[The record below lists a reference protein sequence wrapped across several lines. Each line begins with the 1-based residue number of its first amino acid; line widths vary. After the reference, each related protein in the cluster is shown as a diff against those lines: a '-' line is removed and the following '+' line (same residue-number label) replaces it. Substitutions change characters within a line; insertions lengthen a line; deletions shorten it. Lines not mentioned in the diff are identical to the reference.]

1 MVIKIN
7 SVIGR
12 LSWVHLK
19 WVADTTVWLQV
30 SDYGQMSDY
39 NPTQVK
45 NKVVNTPIKFEEIVY
60 GYDKSSS
67 KVIFNHST
75 SLS

>member
-12 LSWVHLK
+12 LTWVHLK

-45 NKVVNTPIKFEEIVY
+45 NKAVNTPIKFEEIVY
-60 GYDKSSS
+60 GYDKSSY
-67 KVIFNHST
+67 KVIYNHST

>member
-45 NKVVNTPIKFEEIVY
+45 NKAPIKFEEIVY
-60 GYDKSSS
+60 GYDKSSY
-67 KVIFNHST
+67 KVISNHST

>member
-1 MVIKIN
+1 MN
-7 SVIGR
+7 SVIGG

-19 WVADTTVWLQV
+19 WVPDLTVWLQV
-30 SDYGQMSDY
+30 SDYSQMCDY

-45 NKVVNTPIKFEEIVY
+45 NKAVNTPTKFEEIVY
-60 GYDKSSS
+60 AYDKSSNE
-67 KVIFNHST
+67 VISNHST